1 MGPNVKALFAYAAN
15 LEATMGVS
23 SSSLSESMSSDFTP
37 ASANFLEWLAKDA
50 RALAIF
56 RRVAARSSSVSTS
69 PASSLAVALAS
80 EAIEATLEVEVL
92 RFWILAGGPSLLQ
105 APRPRFDPPVSLLV
119 AGFDP
124 QASLLAVGFDP
135 LASLLAAGFWVEVHA
150 GFWVNGGSR

>member
-1 MGPNVKALFAYAAN
+1 M
-15 LEATMGVS
+15 
-23 SSSLSESMSSDFTP
+23 
-37 ASANFLEWLAKDA
+37 
-50 RALAIF
+50 
-56 RRVAARSSSVSTS
+56 
-69 PASSLAVALAS
+69 ALAS

-105 APRPRFDPPVSLLV
+105 APRPRFDPPFSLLV

-124 QASLLAVGFDP
+124 QASLLAVGFDPQAPLLAYGFDP